1 MSSETQSLTFEEYIS
16 PTQSIVDIQPKM
28 FHFMIQSINSVF
40 TLMKSTIWNF
50 LCGWIH
56 VFYRTSNEQVNS
68 SVSDRIPVNME
79 TPRPD
84 NAPEEEGDPVT
95 SLPPTLGAVEYLPN
109 TGMGEDRDR
118 IPVNME
124 NRKTWEAIFGSLPP
138 ETPRP
143 DNAAEEEGDPVTGL
157 PGWLPLGASLGA
169 IEYLPNTGMEE
180 ADDPR
185 EQHQR
190 EERERLI
197 RLGKGKLIRSRS
209 DIKDAV
215 NLWFENRGEAV
226 SRYGHISMWNT
237 SQVTDMTALFACRRD
252 FNEDIGDWDVS
263 NVCDMDG
270 MFEGASSFNQPLE
283 RWNVSNVCDMYGM
296 FDGASS
302 FNQPLER
309 WDVTDVRDMAN
320 MFSGASS
327 FNQPLENWNVSN
339 VTTMWGM
346 FQGASSFNQA
356 LGNWNV
362 AKVRKWDD
370 ESMFYGASSFNS
382 TKPKKKQVKRKKK
395 TNK

>member
-1 MSSETQSLTFEEYIS
+1 MSSETKSHTFDEYIS

-84 NAPEEEGDPVT
+84 NAPEEEGVPVT

-124 NRKTWEAIFGSLPP
+124 DREPWK
-138 ETPRP
+138 
-143 DNAAEEEGDPVTGL
+143 GDPVTGL

-263 NVCDMDG
+263 NVSDMTQ
-270 MFEGASSFNQPLE
+270 MFYGASSFNQP
-283 RWNVSNVCDMYGM
+283 
-296 FDGASS
+296 
-302 FNQPLER
+302 
-309 WDVTDVRDMAN
+309 
-320 MFSGASS
+320 
-327 FNQPLENWNVSN
+327 
-339 VTTMWGM
+339 
-346 FQGASSFNQA
+346 

-362 AKVRKWDD
+362 AKVRKWDVY
-370 ESMFYGASSFNS
+370 MFDGASSFNS
-382 TKPKKKQVKRKKK
+382 TKPKKNQVKRKKK